1 MDEELVDFGD
11 LEYEDDALPPPDV
24 SSSQQTDHSNTGD
37 GAGGDSQPSSSL
49 SSHPSV
55 GNGSSVGL
63 VPPTLDSLNN
73 MSLWLIEA
81 SRTIREQLPNNTFT
95 NLASGPSSIHHSLP
109 QPAVPAS
116 TTAPAVT
123 TPVTA
128 QPAPSSA
135 PTRRPRKPSS
145 APSSTASPAA
155 QYMPDTCLEP
165 SPAGK
170 ESASVKT
177 ARVES
182 NTVRLEQLI
191 HRCSQE
197 LENRINENLP
207 TQIQSAVLDA
217 KTETLRSVLVELRKM
232 EARTREQNKSLK
244 SEIMDLLRTA
254 VKESQDELWEK
265 TVDLFPVQALQ
276 ELLNSVST
284 FNNVAMS
291 SPHPPP
297 LTSSLAHPPPT
308 RSPSAPS
315 DQPRSPSVT
324 SSRSR
329 SSSRD
334 SPHPDSDSVVY
345 PRSLSL
351 DEDSARPRSPHTPPR
366 ASLAHRM
373 GVNLNSSGRKRRR
386 DPHEGPP
393 SKKTR
398 LHEPSSSLSFQSPAP
413 VDSPSHTLWI
423 SRSPHGQPFS
433 STIDRAFD
441 MYREWA
447 SAIARRTDDR
457 AHLPRPY
464 YIDRPHPLRLRLYFT
479 APADETFYSMWMDH
493 RPHIPCLQRFNLAR
507 GGTA

>member
-37 GAGGDSQPSSSL
+37 GAGGDSQASSSL

-95 NLASGPSSIHHSLP
+95 NLAAGPSSSHNSFP

-116 TTAPAVT
+116 TTVPAAT
-123 TPVTA
+123 IPVTA
-128 QPAPSSA
+128 QPAPPSA
-135 PTRRPRKPSS
+135 PARRPRKPAS
-145 APSSTASPAA
+145 ASTSTASPAA

-165 SPAGK
+165 GPAGK
-170 ESASVKT
+170 ESASSKT

-197 LENRINENLP
+197 LENRINGNLP
-207 TQIQSAVLDA
+207 AQIQTAVLDA

-244 SEIMDLLRTA
+244 NEIMDLLRTS
-254 VKESQDELWEK
+254 VKESLDELWEK

-284 FNNVAMS
+284 FNNVALS
-291 SPHPPP
+291 TPHPPP
-297 LTSSLAHPPPT
+297 LTSSSAHPPPT

-315 DQPRSPSVT
+315 DQSRSPSVT

-334 SPHPDSDSVVY
+334 SPHSDSDSVVY
-345 PRSLSL
+345 PRTLSL
-351 DEDSARPRSPHTPPR
+351 DEDSARPRSPHTPPW

-373 GVNLNSSGRKRRR
+373 GVNLNSSERKRRR
-386 DPHEGPP
+386 DPHGEPP
-393 SKKTR
+393 SKKAR
-398 LHEPSSSLSFQSPAP
+398 LDEPSSLSLQSPAP
-413 VDSPSHTLWI
+413 VNSPSHTLWL
-423 SRSPHGQPFS
+423 SRSPRGQPFS

-447 SAIARRTDDR
+447 SAIALRTDDR

-464 YIDRPHPLRLRLYFT
+464 YIDRPHPHHLRLYFT
-479 APADETFYSMWMDH
+479 APADETFYSMWTDH
-493 RPHIPCLQRFNLAR
+493 RPHIPGLQRFNLAR